1 MLCLLLKN
9 EIMKK
14 PISSFIVWTTVPLAV
29 YALIDIA
36 SNIRGLQDKYQHF
49 LSGYSVI
56 RDVIYVLVPKLAE
69 QPSWLTAYIATGL
82 LFKLAL
88 ILLKLLHPYEKQPSW
103 SVVFITVIRH
113 VLAWPIIFLN
123 FIIIGFIAWRRG
135 DYGRS
140 ESELGAR
147 NYHALA
153 YVKSIYQYI
162 GIVMIGFVV
171 SSVAI
176 GAW

>member
-1 MLCLLLKN
+1 
-9 EIMKK
+9 MKK
-14 PISSFIVWTTVPLAV
+14 PINSFIVWTTVPLAV

-49 LSGYSVI
+49 ISGYSVI
-56 RDVIYVLVPKLAE
+56 RDVIYVLIPKLAE

-82 LFKLAL
+82 LFKSSL

-103 SVVFITVIRH
+103 GVVLITIIRH
-113 VLAWPIIFLN
+113 VLAWPIVLLN
-123 FIIIGFIAWRRG
+123 FILIGFIAWRRG
-135 DYGRS
+135 DYRRT
-140 ESELGAR
+140 ESDIGEK
-147 NYHALA
+147 NYKALA

-162 GIVMIGFVV
+162 GIVMIGLVV